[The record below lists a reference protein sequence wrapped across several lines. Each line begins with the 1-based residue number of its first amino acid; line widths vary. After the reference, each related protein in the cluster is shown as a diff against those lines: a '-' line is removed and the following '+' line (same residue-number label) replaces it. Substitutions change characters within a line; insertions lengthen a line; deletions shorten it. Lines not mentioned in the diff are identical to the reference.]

1 MKILQT
7 KNLLIAS
14 AILLSACTASKISK
28 TTEPTITKSK
38 DKVVDATAFA
48 EGKRL
53 YETKCNTC
61 HKLYSPASRNEERW
75 TKVLDWMQP
84 KAKIT
89 DLEKQTI
96 YLYLTSHE

>member
-14 AILLSACTASKISK
+14 AILLSACTASKI
-28 TTEPTITKSK
+28 TEPTITKSK
-38 DKVVDATAFA
+38 NKVVDATAFA
-48 EGKRL
+48 DGKKL

-61 HKLYSPASRNEERW
+61 HKLYSPASRNEEKW

-84 KAKIT
+84 KAKVT